1 MIKSTAFGLVTVF
14 AVLLC
19 GAYHRVCHEDE
30 QLSQVVNEPSLLEEH
45 SVTVGSIPSPAALS
59 LGLNSTEPQQDSLP
73 SIINND
79 NDDPPAPSVI
89 FYNQAWVVAHF
100 LVSYTDAATGKNYS
114 LETSDVAIYKSRQV
128 DIPAKAT
135 NIVVAGKYS
144 KLYSW
149 VTLFEETLSGPPLPP
164 DNCFMIKGTLFHMEW
179 DKNCLIPDDSGV
191 AGLEEAWLEE
201 RDGAHPQLRATT
213 IMADELLQ
221 TQTS

>member
-19 GAYHRVCHEDE
+19 GAAYHRVCHDDE
-30 QLSQVVNEPSLLEEH
+30 QRSRVVNEPSLLLVEEH
-45 SVTVGSIPSPAALS
+45 SVTVSLS
-59 LGLNSTEPQQDSLP
+59 LGLNNTEPPQDPLP
-73 SIINND
+73 SIINNND
-79 NDDPPAPSVI
+79 NDDPPAPSVII

-179 DKNCLIPDDSGV
+179 DKHCLIPDDSGV
-191 AGLEEAWLEE
+191 AGLEEAWLEQG
-201 RDGAHPQLRATT
+201 RDGSHPQLRATT
-213 IMADELLQ
+213 ITADELLQ